1 MAHFAKLDAQN
12 VVENVIVVSNN
23 ELLDNGVESE
33 AKGIAFCKSLFGED
47 TNWVQTSYNSSFRKH
62 YAMIGGTYDAQLDA
76 FIPVKAYPSFVLNS
90 EKCEWEPPVPYPAD
104 GKDYVWD
111 ESTLSWVEFV
121 LPTPPS
127 P

>member
-1 MAHFAKLDAQN
+1 MAHFAKLNTQN
-12 VVENVIVVSNN
+12 VVENVIVVNNN

-47 TNWVQTSYNSSFRKH
+47 TNWVQTSYNSNFRKH

-76 FIPVKAYPSFVLNS
+76 FIPVKTYPSFVLNS
-90 EKCEWEPPVPYPAD
+90 EKCEWEPPVPYPTD
-104 GKDYVWD
+104 GKVYIWD
-111 ESTLSWVEFV
+111 EPTVAWVEVV
-121 LPTPPS
+121 LPTPSS